1 MKIYK
6 FQQQMCCEAQG
17 VFLISGSIKHVSGCQ
32 LASLTCESD
41 LPLRSLCYNLFHS
54 FGGMSMDLRKLRQ
67 LRITSYHL
75 TPLSGCC
82 ILHINT
88 TKKYVYF
95 RKEAKTAEMT
105 FLEKRTTTLFDS
117 NKTIQMSNNRHAEF
131 I

>member
-1 MKIYK
+1 
-6 FQQQMCCEAQG
+6 MCCEAQG

-67 LRITSYHL
+67 
-75 TPLSGCC
+75 
-82 ILHINT
+82 
-88 TKKYVYF
+88 
-95 RKEAKTAEMT
+95 EAKTAEMT
-105 FLEKRTTTLFDS
+105 FLEKRTTTLFNS